1 MHEDLIDILKARYIK
16 QETIDI
22 ILSEVDHYGYG
33 CDITIKHGDEDHVE
47 RMFDV
52 RRSEIIIYVE
62 RLPEHN
68 EINMFMSLGTYV
80 IVAAYFLKKTKIIGT
95 CEISGKAYAGPGA
108 VLINTSLTGNS
119 CVENC
124 TVKNSV
130 ISGESRIRET
140 DVTASIIENCRLVES
155 DEVICKILTGVTLEN
170 NKKLKRELV

>member
-1 MHEDLIDILKARYIK
+1 MRTQGLVSTCIL
-16 QETIDI
+16 
-22 ILSEVDHYGYG
+22 
-33 CDITIKHGDEDHVE
+33 C
-47 RMFDV
+47 MFDTESPILDL
-52 RRSEIIIYVE
+52 RNKI
-62 RLPEHN
+62 
-68 EINMFMSLGTYV
+68 SLV
-80 IVAAYFLKKTKIIGT
+80 DNSWVMKDAKIIGT

-108 VLINTSLTGNS
+108 VLISTSLTGNS

>member
-1 MHEDLIDILKARYIK
+1 MHEDLIDILKARYLK

-62 RLPEHN
+62 RLPEHS

-80 IVAAYFLKKTKIIGT
+80 IVANSCSVFSKKDDDDDDYRDRIWHHKIADDVYA
-95 CEISGKAYAGPGA
+95 KAYSYRDYGFRKEFIL
-108 VLINTSLTGNS
+108 LI
-119 CVENC
+119 
-124 TVKNSV
+124 
-130 ISGESRIRET
+130 
-140 DVTASIIENCRLVES
+140 
-155 DEVICKILTGVTLEN
+155 KITIN
-170 NKKLKRELV
+170 RELRGLSVHASYACLIRKVPFLIYVIKFH

>member
-1 MHEDLIDILKARYIK
+1 MHEDLIDILKARYLK

-62 RLPEHN
+62 RLPEHS

-80 IVAAYFLKKTKIIGT
+80 IVAAYFLKKTMMT
-95 CEISGKAYAGPGA
+95 M
-108 VLINTSLTGNS
+108 
-119 CVENC
+119 
-124 TVKNSV
+124 
-130 ISGESRIRET
+130 
-140 DVTASIIENCRLVES
+140 IIE
-155 DEVICKILTGVTLEN
+155 IGFGITK
-170 NKKLKRELV
+170 